1 MTGGQLLTLL
11 TLFVAIAIFGC
22 GVAIAYQIVWGDQF
36 FSWLASFNGK
46 LRETDRTFIA
56 WATVFIAFGAAL
68 ALVQAQQSITGW
80 FIKRALD
87 REQETFR
94 DVEMALGT
102 AAAEQFMA
110 YRLQRMQASIADQRF
125 LNRIF
130 G

>member
-22 GVAIAYQIVWGDQF
+22 GVAIAYEIAWDNEF
-36 FSWLASFNGK
+36 FAWLAGFNGK
-46 LRETDRTFIA
+46 LREADRTLIA
-56 WATVFIAFGAAL
+56 CVTVFMAFGAAL
-68 ALVQAQQSITGW
+68 AIVQAQQSITSW
-80 FIKRALD
+80 FVKRALE

-94 DVEMALGT
+94 DVEQALGT
-102 AAAEQFMA
+102 AAAEQFMT
-110 YRLQRMQASIADQRF
+110 YRLQRMQASIVDQHF